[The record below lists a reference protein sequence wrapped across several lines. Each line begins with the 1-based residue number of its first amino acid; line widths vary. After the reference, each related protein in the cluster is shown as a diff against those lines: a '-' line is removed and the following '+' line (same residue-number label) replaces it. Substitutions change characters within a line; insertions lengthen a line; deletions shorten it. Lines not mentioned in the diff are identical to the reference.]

1 MDGTQKVKYPYAR
14 IKGMSEFMEFAQDPS
29 WKPSAIDSDLLKRLS
44 IAKGKEREAI
54 QALKFLG
61 ILSAEGRLTD
71 EFDNLKSDYKGTL
84 KRLVEKNYAD
94 LFSLIPPRMVNQER
108 LVKFFGQSADTSE
121 YQGMLFGW
129 LCEQAGIELP
139 NLEKHFHR
147 SRFDKKAGKSLDTEQ
162 LAP

>member
-1 MDGTQKVKYPYAR
+1 MDSTRKAKYPYAR
-14 IKGMSEFMEFAQDPS
+14 IKGMSEFMEFARDPK
-29 WKPSAIDSDLLKRLS
+29 WKPATIDSELLKRLS

-54 QALKFLG
+54 QTLKFLG
-61 ILSAEGRLTD
+61 IISADGTSTD
-71 EFDNLKSDYKGTL
+71 EFDNLKSDYQHTMN
-84 KRLVEKNYAD
+84 RLVSEKYAD
-94 LFSLIPPRMVNQER
+94 LFALMPPRLVNQER

-147 SRFDKKAGKSLDTEQ
+147 SRFDKKTSKASATEQ
-162 LAP
+162 PTR